1 MAHIRADLP
10 VVISSGHLCDRQRS
24 ELLQAGERGLV
35 QKENTVEE
43 LGPLI
48 QRLLGEAVEER

>member
-1 MAHIRADLP
+1 M
-10 VVISSGHLCDRQRS
+10 ISSGHLSDRQRS
-24 ELLQAGERGLV
+24 ELLQAGVRGLV

-48 QRLLGEAVEER
+48 RRLLGEAVEER